1 MFSRHTIA
9 LAMAFALPTLG
20 VANAQSATAPIVVGY
35 VFPQNTDLQ
44 PGQIDAASLTRINY
58 AFANI
63 KDGRMVEGFTE
74 EGRNLAFLTALRKDN
89 PSLIVLVSVGGWLWS
104 TDFSDVSL
112 TRSSRTQFIA
122 SVIDYLTRHDLDGLD
137 IDWEYPGMIGSGHR
151 FRSQDGHNFTLLLK
165 ELRKRFNSETRKT
178 NHKLILT
185 IAAGASDEY
194 ITHTELPKVQKY
206 VDTINLMAYD
216 YYEPGSD
223 SITGHHAPLFT
234 DEADPKKISGDAS
247 VRAFEKAGVPSRKIL
262 LGVPFYGHVWQQVA
276 DVNHGLFQSGSPV
289 PHAYMPYSQ
298 IPAELAEGGFQRYWD
313 STAMAPY
320 LYSRDKQM
328 FISYE
333 DTESLTA
340 KCKYVLANKLG
351 GVMFWDYAGD
361 PSGTLLHTI
370 DKCLLDKGG
379 PQS

>member
-1 MFSRHTIA
+1 MLSRHTIA
-9 LAMAFALPTLG
+9 LAMALTLSTIG
-20 VANAQSATAPIVVGY
+20 VAHAQSKAAPIVVGY
-35 VFPQNTDLQ
+35 VFPQNADLQ

-63 KDGRMVEGFTE
+63 EDGRMVGGFAE
-74 EGRNLAFLTALRKDN
+74 EGKNLAVLTALRRGN
-89 PSLIVLVSVGGWLWS
+89 PSLTVLVSVGGWLWS
-104 TDFSDVSL
+104 TDFSDVAL
-112 TRSSRTQFIA
+112 TPASRARFIE
-122 SVIDYLTRHDLDGLD
+122 SVVEYLRRYDPDGLD

-151 FRSQDGHNFTLLLK
+151 FRSEDGHNFTLLLK
-165 ELRKRFNSETRKT
+165 ELRKRFNSETGKANR
-178 NHKLILT
+178 KLILT

-194 ITHTELPKVQKY
+194 IRHTELAQVQKY

-223 SITGHHAPLFT
+223 PVTGHHAPLFT

-247 VRAFEKAGVPSRKIL
+247 VRGFEKAGVRSRKIL
-262 LGVPFYGHVWQQVA
+262 LGVPFYGNIWQQVA
-276 DVNHGLFQSGSPV
+276 DVNHGLFQSGRPV
-289 PHAYMPYSQ
+289 PQAYMPYNKIASYL
-298 IPAELAEGGFQRYWD
+298 EEDGFQRYWD

-333 DTESLTA
+333 DSESLTV

-361 PSGTLLHTI
+361 PSGKLLNTI
-370 DKCLLDKGG
+370 DKCLLAKGG
-379 PQS
+379 SQ

>member
-1 MFSRHTIA
+1 MLSRHTIA
-9 LAMAFALPTLG
+9 LAMALALPTVG
-20 VANAQSATAPIVVGY
+20 VATAQTAATPIVVGY

-63 KDGRMVEGFTE
+63 KDGQMVEGFAE
-74 EGRNLAFLTALRKDN
+74 EGKNLTYLTALRKDN
-89 PSLIVLVSVGGWLWS
+89 PTLTVLVSVGGWLWS
-104 TDFSDVSL
+104 TDFSDVAL
-112 TRSSRTQFIA
+112 TPASRARFIA
-122 SVIDYLTRHDLDGLD
+122 SVVEYLRRYDLDGLD
-137 IDWEYPGMIGSGHR
+137 IDWEYPGMVGSGHP
-151 FRSQDGHNFTLLLK
+151 FRSEDGHNFTLLLK
-165 ELRKRFNSETRKT
+165 ELRNQFNSESRKT

-185 IAAGASDEY
+185 IAAGASDDY
-194 ITHTELPKVQKY
+194 IRHTELAKVQKY

-223 SITGHHAPLFT
+223 PLTGHHAPLFT
-234 DEADPKKISGDAS
+234 NPADPKKISGDAS

-276 DVNHGLFQSGSPV
+276 DVNHGLFQSGKPV

-298 IPAELAEGGFQRYWD
+298 ITVDLADGSFQRYWD
-313 STAMAPY
+313 PTAKAPY

-333 DTESLTA
+333 DSESLTA
-340 KCKYVLANKLG
+340 KCNYILTNKLG

-370 DKCLLDKGG
+370 DKCLLAKGG
-379 PQS
+379 SE